1 MTATQLQLTG
11 GTLHRSHG
19 ATTYEIAIPLGHPD
33 PFAAPA
39 LGQDHPA
46 DDATGT
52 WWPCPHCATASSG
65 HWYLHRD
72 TCPANTIGP
81 VPLHPRDCRCGW
93 CTHAITWRAC
103 PGSGDRTRCGA
114 GAHTQGPDNDTTWCR
129 HCGPATKENH

>member
-11 GTLHRSHG
+11 RTLHRSRG
-19 ATTYEIAIPLGHPD
+19 ATTYEIAIPLGRPD

-46 DDATGT
+46 DHATGT
-52 WWPCPHCATASSG
+52 WWPCPHCRTATSG

-93 CTHAITWRAC
+93 CTHAITRRAC
-103 PGSGDRTRCGA
+103 PGAGDRTRCGA